1 MKTEYTIKELSDR
14 LNVSTRTVERYLKNL
29 YTKEKNRIMIPLD
42 VVELLELR
50 HNSDTTP
57 TEVRQEEYDVIEG
70 FTNEEY
76 EEFKTR
82 LIEYPALK
90 EKVDY
95 LLNDIEYH
103 KKQIES
109 HNRQMEIVLRNM
121 EQRNFIE
128 AKDKKLDQ

>member
-1 MKTEYTIKELSDR
+1 MKYSTQEIAEI
-14 LNVSTRTVERYLKNL
+14 LNVSDRTVRRYLSSYISFDNNRFEVS
-29 YTKEKNRIMIPLD
+29 EKM
-42 VVELLELR
+42 LEVLKAEY
-50 HNSDTTP
+50 SGQVTDSIG
-57 TEVRQEEYDVIEG
+57 QEEYDVIEG

-121 EQRNFIE
+121 EQRNYIE
-128 AKDKKLDQ
+128 AKEKKLD

>member
-14 LNVSTRTVERYLKNL
+14 LSVSTRTVERYLKTL
-29 YTKEKNRIMIPLD
+29 YTKENNKIIIPLD

-57 TEVRQEEYDVIEG
+57 TQPRQEEDSIIEVEMSAVDYD
-70 FTNEEY
+70 
-76 EEFKTR
+76 EFQRR
-82 LIEYPALK
+82 LAEYPALK

-95 LLNDIEYH
+95 LLKDIEYH
-103 KKQIES
+103 KKSIDS
-109 HNRQMEIVLRNM
+109 HQRQMELLLRNI

-128 AKDKKLDQ
+128 AKDKKLE